1 MREYKLEISGGE
13 DFVIITP
20 QMLSA
25 LIFRIHKL
33 CRQKLVV
40 AVKDIVPADMEEYL
54 GRMINTNRHA
64 APCFHYCQ
72 ISEDPITKRG
82 LYRILRQQLEGLE
95 MERRACFQSIV
106 LADTIKGRP
115 DLTLYAPPP
124 FSGPAGIRRSNL
136 YIFARMEGRRTWFW
150 NMERTFEK

>member
-106 LADTIKGRP
+106 LADTIKGEAGFDIVCATPFFWACRDTAVKFIYFCP
-115 DLTLYAPPP
+115 D
-124 FSGPAGIRRSNL
+124 GRQENL
-136 YIFARMEGRRTWFW
+136 VLEYGENF
-150 NMERTFEK
+150 